1 MNIYDACFR
10 TNLRSPTQEFD
21 ADATEYASRLAQYI
35 ADEHSDSLGLDDD
48 DACNALIDDIAT
60 CGEDDGCLYV
70 ELGKDAIRER
80 AIAVD
85 AAKGGA
91 A

>member
-1 MNIYDACFR
+1 MNTYDVYFR
-10 TNLRSPTQEFD
+10 TNLRSPTQEFN
-21 ADATEYASRLAQYI
+21 ADATKYAFRLAPYI
-35 ADEHSDSLGLDDD
+35 ADELSDSLGLDDD
-48 DACNALIDDIAT
+48 DACDAVIDDIAT

-70 ELGKDAIRER
+70 ELGEDAIHER
-80 AIAVD
+80 AVAVN